1 MALGEDAVECL
12 LPPHAEECDFE
23 TLEAVKTAMHECAV
37 FGEGNEVA
45 VFDDE
50 ELNVQLVEVQ
60 GERAKLTL
68 PCSSIKPLL
77 CMHIKM
83 LEQFCS
89 LEIEIV
95 DDTKRYRS
103 INLSNAR
110 SVATIEGS
118 KARLP
123 LQLANGWNH
132 VSIDLDEIVQLAF
145 GSQYLTTCQVAVCGS
160 CRVSKIFFQDAVY
173 ADVQLPKHLRVLSE

>member
-1 MALGEDAVECL
+1 MVLGDDAVECL
-12 LPPHAEECDFE
+12 LPPHADECDFE
-23 TLEAVKTAMHECAV
+23 TLEPVKTAMHECAV
-37 FGEGNEVA
+37 FSEGNAIE
-45 VFDDE
+45 VFDDD
-50 ELNVQLVEVQ
+50 ELKVQLVEVQ
-60 GERAKLTL
+60 GERAKLAL

-83 LEQFCS
+83 LEQFCT
-89 LEIEIV
+89 LEVEIV

-118 KARLP
+118 QARLP
-123 LQLANGWNH
+123 LQLVSGWNH
-132 VSIDLDEIVQLAF
+132 VCIDLDEIVQLAF
-145 GSQYLTTCQVAVCGS
+145 GSQYLTTCQVTVRGS